1 MYIYIFLIYEAQVV
15 SVLLYNSSSWAAP
28 KNVLEKI
35 DICHRK
41 HLRRILNL
49 HWPHGV
55 IKNKTLYKRCN
66 CSPLSERVNKSRWS
80 LLGHILR
87 LPETTPAHL
96 ALHFALDGAKEYKGR
111 IGRHQMN
118 LLRVLRKD
126 IEDRDISLRHAL
138 KNVRNEQD
146 IIQEG
151 MTLRDVD
158 DLIKIRDIAK
168 DRTIWTELFY

>member
-1 MYIYIFLIYEAQVV
+1 
-15 SVLLYNSSSWAAP
+15 
-28 KNVLEKI
+28 
-35 DICHRK
+35 
-41 HLRRILNL
+41 
-49 HWPHGV
+49 
-55 IKNKTLYKRCN
+55 
-66 CSPLSERVNKSRWS
+66 
-80 LLGHILR
+80 
-87 LPETTPAHL
+87 
-96 ALHFALDGAKEYKGR
+96 
-111 IGRHQMN
+111 MN
-118 LLRVLRKD
+118 LLRVLRND